1 MDICFTFGSGVV
13 QLTAMLPPTVVG
25 TVDRPLSTMHFV
37 VVVVV
42 VNLLK
47 ETVCQLYNI

>member
-13 QLTAMLPPTVVG
+13 QLTAMLPPTVFG
-25 TVDRPLSTMHFV
+25 TVDRPLSTMHF
-37 VVVVV
+37 VVVV